1 MAGIFN
7 SVIFNNKIFNVGVVT
22 AVVSG
27 GSGKRK
33 RRKHHIPSWDLVWQI
48 PDYDRPIPP
57 IHPET
62 DRATQPAVIEVIN
75 AEAEAEALRRAILEE
90 RSEISR
96 IKKQIQLSSNR
107 SVVSSMKAEI
117 SRIEAHIVKMN
128 QEVEDTLLM
137 AVFM

>member
-7 SVIFNNKIFNVGVVT
+7 STIFNNKIFNVGAVT

-27 GSGKRK
+27 GSGKHK
-33 RRKHHIPSWDLVWQI
+33 RRKHHIPSWDLVWQT
-48 PDYDRPIPP
+48 PDYERPLPP
-57 IHPET
+57 VRPEI
-62 DRATQPAVIEVIN
+62 DRATQTEAIEVIN
-75 AEAEAEALRRAILEE
+75 AEAEAEALRRSILEA
-90 RSEISR
+90 RGEISR

-107 SVVSSMKAEI
+107 SVAASMKAEI
-117 SRIEAHIVKMN
+117 NRIEAHIVKMK